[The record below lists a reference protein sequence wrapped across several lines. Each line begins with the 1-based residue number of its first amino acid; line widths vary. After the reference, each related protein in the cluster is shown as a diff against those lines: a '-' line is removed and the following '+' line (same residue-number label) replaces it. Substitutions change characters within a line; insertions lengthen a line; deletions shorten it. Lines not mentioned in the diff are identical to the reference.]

1 MRHSR
6 AFRLVLILGFTT
18 SVLIG
23 CSRDPNVRKQKY
35 FESGQ
40 RYFEKAKYREA
51 AIQFSNA
58 VQVDPRFVQ
67 AHYHL
72 AQTYLKLQEWTRAY
86 QELSRAIEIDPDN
99 YQARIDLAN
108 LLIAGRDFKQAQD
121 QTDFLMAKQ
130 PNNPEGHIAVANL
143 DAARDNLVAALQEMQ
158 KAAELGPDR
167 WETYLNFAL
176 LQIRAN
182 QSDAA
187 EANFKKAVS
196 LNPKAISAQLALGS
210 YYQSRSRFPEAE
222 QQFRHAME
230 ADPKDPDPRAALV
243 RVYMAEGKKAEIE
256 EFLKEVKRDLPD
268 KSVGYRML
276 GDYYFASGDL
286 DKAVTEYG
294 SLNQEHP
301 KDIQVKKNYIQLL
314 ILKNRIAEARKLDDE
329 VLKTSPSD
337 TEALIFKGE
346 IQIADGHGND
356 AAESLQSAL
365 KADPNNGVAHYQLGV
380 AFDQMG
386 NLGRAENEWREAGRV
401 RPDLPDVQHA
411 LAAVALRKGDM
422 QALDQS
428 ADQLIRLQPTVADGY
443 VLRAMAEINLNRLAQ
458 AETDIRK
465 AMEVAPQ
472 NPIGY
477 NQMGRLR
484 LTQKQYSQAEKY
496 YRQALERDPA
506 STDGLNGLMNVYLA
520 QKQTDL
526 AITAANAQLAKVP
539 DSSAFHDLL
548 GTTLFNDKKDMKGAE
563 AEFKRAA
570 ELDKN
575 NSDALVKLG
584 QVQAAEGSADQAIA
598 TYQQSLNN
606 NPREV
611 RFYILIGEL
620 FESKRDR
627 EKAKQMY
634 QKALEIQPEN
644 ALASNNL
651 ARVMLQQG
659 DNVDVALAMAQTAR
673 RGMPDSPA
681 SADTLG
687 WAYYQKG
694 AYNTAIDLFKEA
706 LKKNPDDATFHYHLG
721 LAYQKDNQPALAKQ
735 HLERV
740 LKINPKYTNAEDV
753 RKALGQLI

>member
-1 MRHSR
+1 
-6 AFRLVLILGFTT
+6 
-18 SVLIG
+18 
-23 CSRDPNVRKQKY
+23 
-35 FESGQ
+35 
-40 RYFEKAKYREA
+40 
-51 AIQFSNA
+51 
-58 VQVDPRFVQ
+58 
-67 AHYHL
+67 
-72 AQTYLKLQEWTRAY
+72 
-86 QELSRAIEIDPDN
+86 
-99 YQARIDLAN
+99 
-108 LLIAGRDFKQAQD
+108 
-121 QTDFLMAKQ
+121 
-130 PNNPEGHIAVANL
+130 
-143 DAARDNLVAALQEMQ
+143 
-158 KAAELGPDR
+158 
-167 WETYLNFAL
+167 

-182 QSDAA
+182 QTDAA

-196 LNPKAISAQLALGS
+196 LNPKAMSALLALGS

-256 EFLKEVKRDLPD
+256 EFLKEAKRDFPD
-268 KSVGYRML
+268 NSVGYRML
-276 GDYYFASGDL
+276 GDYYFATGDL

-301 KDIQVKKNYIQLL
+301 KDIQVKKNYTQLL

-386 NLGRAENEWREAGRV
+386 NLERAENEWREAGRV

-411 LAAVALRKGDM
+411 LAAVALRRGDM
-422 QALDQS
+422 QALAQS
-428 ADQLIRLQPTVADGY
+428 ADQLIRLQPAVADGY
-443 VLRAMAEINLNRLAQ
+443 VLRAMAEINLKRLAQ

-477 NQMGRLR
+477 NQMGQLR

-496 YRQALERDPA
+496 YQQALERDPA

-520 QKQTDL
+520 QKQIDL
-526 AITAANAQLAKVP
+526 AVAAANAQLAKVP

-548 GTTLFNDKKDMKGAE
+548 GTTLFNDQKDMKGAE

-659 DNVDVALAMAQTAR
+659 ENVDVALAMAQTAR

-694 AYNTAIDLFKEA
+694 IYNTAIDLFKEA

-740 LKINPKYTNAEDV
+740 LKINPKYTNADDV

>member
-51 AIQFSNA
+51 AMQFSNA

-230 ADPKDPDPRAALV
+230 ADPKDPDSRAALV

-477 NQMGRLR
+477 NQMGQLR

-496 YRQALERDPA
+496 YQQALERDPA

>member
-67 AHYHL
+67 APYHL

-230 ADPKDPDPRAALV
+230 ADPKDPDSRAALV

-496 YRQALERDPA
+496 FRQALERDPA

>member
-6 AFRLVLILGFTT
+6 AFRLVLILGFTA

-158 KAAELGPDR
+158 KAAELGPHR
-167 WETYLNFAL
+167 SETYLNFAL

-496 YRQALERDPA
+496 FRQALERDPA

>member
-1 MRHSR
+1 MRHPR
-6 AFRLVLILGFTT
+6 AFLLVLILGLTA

-230 ADPKDPDPRAALV
+230 AVPKDPDPRAALV

-276 GDYYFASGDL
+276 GDYYFATDDL

-356 AAESLQSAL
+356 AAESLQTAL
-365 KADPNNGVAHYQLGV
+365 KGDPENGVAHYHLGV

-386 NLGRAENEWREAGRV
+386 NLARAESEWRQAVRL
-401 RPDLPDVQHA
+401 RPDLSEAQRA
-411 LAAVALRKGDM
+411 LAAVALRRGDM
-422 QALDQS
+422 DSLAQT
-428 ADQLIRLQPTVADGY
+428 ADQIIHVQPASPDGY
-443 VLRAMAEINLNRLAQ
+443 VLRAVAEINRKQ
-458 AETDIRK
+458 ISKAEEDIRK
-465 AMEVAPQ
+465 AIEVAPQ
-472 NPIGY
+472 NPAGY
-477 NQMGRLR
+477 VQTCNLP
-484 LTQKQYSQAEKY
+484 LVQKQYGDAEKY
-496 YRQALERDPA
+496 YQQALDRDPN
-506 STDGLNGLMNVYLA
+506 SSDGLSGLMNAYLA
-520 QKQTDL
+520 HKQTDK
-526 AITAANAQLAKVP
+526 AVAAANAQLAKVP
-539 DSSAFHDLL
+539 NSSAFHDLL
-548 GTTLFNDKKDMKGAE
+548 GTILFNNKKDMKGAE
-563 AEFKRAA
+563 EELRKAA

-575 NSDALVKLG
+575 NSDALLKLG
-584 QVQAAEGSADQAIA
+584 QVQVAQGSVDQAIA
-598 TYQQSLNN
+598 TYQRSLKN
-606 NPREV
+606 NPREI

-620 FESKRDR
+620 YESKQDW

-634 QKALEIQPEN
+634 QKALEIQPDN
-644 ALASNNL
+644 PLASNNL
-651 ARVMLQQG
+651 AYVMLQQG
-659 DNVDVALAMAQTAR
+659 GNVDVALSMAQTAR
-673 RGMPDSPA
+673 RGMPDSSNA
-681 SADTLG
+681 ADTLG
-687 WAYYQKG
+687 WAYFQKG
-694 AYNTAIDLFKEA
+694 AYNIAIDLFQEA
-706 LKKNPDDATFHYHLG
+706 LK
-721 LAYQKDNQPALAKQ
+721 
-735 HLERV
+735 
-740 LKINPKYTNAEDV
+740 
-753 RKALGQLI
+753 

>member
-1 MRHSR
+1 MRHS
-6 AFRLVLILGFTT
+6 FVYRLFLILGLTVSLLT
-18 SVLIG
+18 G

-35 FESGQ
+35 FESGR
-40 RYFEKAKYREA
+40 RYFEKEKYREA

-58 VQVDPRFVQ
+58 IQVDSRFAQ
-67 AHYHL
+67 AHYQL

-86 QELSRAIEIDPDN
+86 QELSRTIEIEPEN
-99 YQARIDLAN
+99 YQAHIDLAN
-108 LLIAGRDFKQAQD
+108 LLIAGRDLKQAKEH
-121 QTDFLMAKQ
+121 TDLLIIRQ
-130 PNNPEGHIAVANL
+130 PDNPEVHVAVANL
-143 DAARDNLVAALQEMQ
+143 NAAQENLGVALQEMQ
-158 KAAELGPDR
+158 KSVALGPDR
-167 WETYLNFAL
+167 WQTYLNLAL
-176 LQIRAN
+176 LQVRAS

-187 EANFKKAVS
+187 EANFKKAVT
-196 LNPKAISAQLALGS
+196 LNPKAMSAQLALGG
-210 YYQSRSRFPEAE
+210 YYQSRNRLPEAE
-222 QQFRHAME
+222 QQFRHAVE
-230 ADPKDPDPRAALV
+230 VDPKDPDPRAALA
-243 RVYMAEGKKAEIE
+243 RLYMGEGKKAETE
-256 EFLKEVKRDLPD
+256 DFLKQVKRDLPD

-276 GDYYFASGDL
+276 GDYYFATGDL
-286 DKAVTEYG
+286 DKAVAEYG
-294 SLNQEHP
+294 SLNQAHP

-520 QKQTDL
+520 QKQT
-526 AITAANAQLAKVP
+526 
-539 DSSAFHDLL
+539 
-548 GTTLFNDKKDMKGAE
+548 
-563 AEFKRAA
+563 
-570 ELDKN
+570 
-575 NSDALVKLG
+575 
-584 QVQAAEGSADQAIA
+584 
-598 TYQQSLNN
+598 
-606 NPREV
+606 
-611 RFYILIGEL
+611 
-620 FESKRDR
+620 
-627 EKAKQMY
+627 
-634 QKALEIQPEN
+634 
-644 ALASNNL
+644 
-651 ARVMLQQG
+651 
-659 DNVDVALAMAQTAR
+659 
-673 RGMPDSPA
+673 
-681 SADTLG
+681 
-687 WAYYQKG
+687 
-694 AYNTAIDLFKEA
+694 
-706 LKKNPDDATFHYHLG
+706 
-721 LAYQKDNQPALAKQ
+721 
-735 HLERV
+735 
-740 LKINPKYTNAEDV
+740 
-753 RKALGQLI
+753 